1 MVGVRV
7 ISVSNDQ
14 IEIDPRQ
21 ARLNAVR
28 TVLETL
34 IVDDGT
40 DAERTKIAAVL
51 ADLLQL
57 DIEVRVHIDDLPVDE
72 ETLQWSGPGQGDRN
86 EMLSRY
92 GERMR
97 WDHQGPNRWLVSTED
112 FITVTWDATAA
123 SYRVGIRVARKALP

>member
-21 ARLNAVR
+21 ARVNAVR

-40 DAERTKIAAVL
+40 DAERIKIAAVL
-51 ADLLQL
+51 TDLLQR
-57 DIEVRVHIDDLPVDE
+57 DIEMWKHVDDPDMADE
-72 ETLQWSGPGQGDRN
+72 ETLSLNTNQMAARF
-86 EMLSRY
+86 

-97 WDHQGPNRWLVSTED
+97 YERIGPDRWLVSTED
-112 FITVTWDATAA
+112 IITVTWDETRYAV
-123 SYRVGIRVARKALP
+123 SIRVARR